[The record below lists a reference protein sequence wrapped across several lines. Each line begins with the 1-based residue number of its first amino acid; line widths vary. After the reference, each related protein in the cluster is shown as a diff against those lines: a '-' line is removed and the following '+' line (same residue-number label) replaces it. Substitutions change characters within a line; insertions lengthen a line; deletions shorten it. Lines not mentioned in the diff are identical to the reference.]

1 MAIEEAYQTWLK
13 NQDLD
18 SMGGVIRELSPI
30 IDSEVHRYNGPKTL
44 LRNKARLLAAN
55 AVKTYNPSSG
65 AKLGSWVVTQMQP
78 LTRYGRTLAKPVH
91 TSELA
96 HRQGAEIE
104 NTRKILSE
112 DLGAEPTD
120 AQLADETGLSVD
132 RINKVRSMTPA
143 YFSEGAMESTSETGE
158 PNTVGVDNRGP
169 DPTLET
175 TSQAVY
181 ASLNDRDRAIFDLK
195 TGRNGKQA
203 LDNKSIA
210 KRLGVSEG
218 LISQR
223 SLLISQMIQDNYGR
237 I

>member
-1 MAIEEAYQTWLK
+1 MAIEEAYQKWLVNPDK
-13 NQDLD
+13 D
-18 SMGGVIRELSPI
+18 SMGGVIRELSPM
-30 IDSEVHRYNGPKTL
+30 IDAEVFRYNGPKTL
-44 LRNKARLLAAN
+44 LRNKARLLAAD
-55 AVKTYNPSSG
+55 AIKTYDPKSG
-65 AKLGSWVVTQMQP
+65 AKLSSWVVTQMQP

-104 NTRKILSE
+104 TIRKNLSE

-120 AQLADETGLSVD
+120 AQLADETGLSIS

-143 YFSEGAMESTSETGE
+143 YFTESSMESISESGE
-158 PNTVGVDNRGP
+158 PHAIAVENKGP
-169 DPTLET
+169 DPVLET
-175 TSQAVY
+175 TTQAVY
-181 ASLNDRDRAIFDLK
+181 ASLNERDRAIFDLK
-195 TGRNGKQA
+195 TGRNGTEA

-223 SLLISQMIQDNYGR
+223 SLLISNMIQDSYGR